1 MEKKANRDLAEV
13 MRDEMYLR
21 DKISDLLQQG
31 PKTVPEI
38 AAALGYPS
46 HEVMMW
52 VMGMRRYGM
61 IVEMPK
67 DRADDYYQY
76 RLRQKEEAC

>member
-1 MEKKANRDLAEV
+1 MEKKATRDLAEV
-13 MRDEMYLR
+13 LRDEMYLR
-21 DKISDLLQQG
+21 DKITDLLRKG

-38 AAALGYPS
+38 AAELGYPS

-52 VMGMRRYGM
+52 VMGMRRYGT

-67 DRADDYYQY
+67 ERADDYYQY
-76 RLRQKEEAC
+76 RLRPEEEA

>member
-1 MEKKANRDLAEV
+1 MEKKTTRDPAEV
-13 MRDEMYLR
+13 MRDEMYMR
-21 DKISDLLQQG
+21 DKITDLLGKG
-31 PKTVPEI
+31 PKTIPEM
-38 AAALGYPS
+38 AAELGCPS

-61 IVEMPK
+61 IMEMLK

-76 RLRQKEEAC
+76 RLRSEEKT

>member
-1 MEKKANRDLAEV
+1 MEKKSIRDLAEV

-21 DKISDLLQQG
+21 DKITDLLQKG

-38 AAALGYPS
+38 AAELGYPS

-52 VMGMRRYGM
+52 VMGMRRYGT
-61 IVEMPK
+61 IIEMPK
-67 DRADDYYQY
+67 ERADDYYHY
-76 RLRQKEEAC
+76 RLRTEEEA

>member
-1 MEKKANRDLAEV
+1 MEKKVIRDLAEV
-13 MRDEMYLR
+13 LRDEMYLQDR
-21 DKISDLLQQG
+21 ITNLLREG

-38 AAALGYPS
+38 AAELGNPS

-52 VMGMRRYGM
+52 VMGMRRYGI

-67 DRADDYYQY
+67 ERADDYYRY
-76 RLRQKEEAC
+76 RLHSKEEAC

>member
-1 MEKKANRDLAEV
+1 MEKKVPSDIAEV
-13 MRDEMYLR
+13 MRDEMYIRDEITALLR
-21 DKISDLLQQG
+21 KG

-38 AAALGYPS
+38 AAELGYPS

-52 VMGMRRYGM
+52 VMGMRRHGI

-67 DRADDYYQY
+67 ERANDYYQY
-76 RLRQKEEAC
+76 RLRDEEEAC

>member
-1 MEKKANRDLAEV
+1 MVKKANRDLAEV
-13 MRDEMYLR
+13 LRDEMYLR
-21 DKISDLLQQG
+21 DKIADLLKER

-38 AAALGYPS
+38 AAELGYPS

-52 VMGMRRYGM
+52 VMGMRRYGI

-67 DRADDYYQY
+67 ERADDYYQY
-76 RLRQKEEAC
+76 RLRNEEKAC

>member
-1 MEKKANRDLAEV
+1 MEKKVTRDLAEV

-21 DKISDLLQQG
+21 DKITDLLQQG
-31 PKTVPEI
+31 PKTIPEI
-38 AAALGYPS
+38 AEALGYPS
-46 HEVMMW
+46 HEVMIW

-76 RLRQKEEAC
+76 RLRPKEELC